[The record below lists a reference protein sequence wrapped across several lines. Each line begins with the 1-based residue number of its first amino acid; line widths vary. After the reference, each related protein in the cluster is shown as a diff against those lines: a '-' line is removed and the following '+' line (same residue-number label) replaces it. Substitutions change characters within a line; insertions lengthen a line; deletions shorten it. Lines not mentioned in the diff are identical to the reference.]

1 MAKKKKKSLWQR
13 AKAWFKETFTPHKE
27 NKKVSNNTSFG
38 RAVNRIQQKAQAGYE
53 RTYGSS
59 GSTTR
64 QAQGQRTSAPSSVSA
79 RKAETKAKSNSWKPE
94 KKISVA
100 EVMKAQIK
108 PTESTFDKATK
119 KAKEK
124 SEKKSDLTAREQA
137 LKKRVQQATHVVGNR
152 VGKDFA
158 KDARSGIYNVKA
170 TKKEK
175 ANVAKSIEKDYNK
188 KSGKQK
194 FVAGLTKSDANVR
207 IATKAITGK
216 NIKTNKV
223 TKSKAYKAGDITQ
236 EMASYAIA
244 PTGAVE
250 KGLGKAAVKAGA
262 KKLLKAEGKK
272 ATKEAVAKVSETVA
286 KDLAKNKVR
295 TFARKRAA
303 DTIANA
309 GFNAKYAASRARDE
323 NGKVDKKE
331 AVKDFAINTGLDIG
345 IGSGLDIAKGIKTAR
360 KAKKT
365 TALVPQNIAKIE
377 KNETKKEGQK
387 LLTSKETKALP
398 KKEKQ
403 KLLASRKLKALPE
416 PKKQGFQGLTAEEE
430 KQVKRSIR
438 ERAAD
443 KRAKRQA
450 QKEYERA
457 DRAYNKERNPLDK
470 FDVEERDTDLS
481 RDDKKRFGKTVKE
494 DYEDR
499 LNLAK
504 SKAKTKTARERA
516 DKAVRK
522 TSRNF
527 GIKNGVTVDQNP
539 ELQKAINAYRRSGD
553 DEALYREVRNQMED
567 AIGGRKKRFIRNYD
581 GRTKAGRKAKAEGKK
596 KFSIDYEER
605 TYRDLGATDKDLDR
619 LSESYV
625 DQVKKDL
632 AKAEPKAGKKIKP
645 KKWRSR
651 LAETDKVYDESSSR
665 QEVAT
670 LFGENQKQ
678 PKGKKVEGKLPERI
692 KNKIDAKAEAKELE
706 ISDDDMYDAIAEW
719 AENDIKAKK
728 TPKAEAKAE
737 PKVEAKAEETPKP
750 KAESPIEPEGTAAQA
765 EAESYGYHAGDLGK
779 AEYARIQSGDRGTG
793 HFGTGTY
800 FVGDQNLLTRKGS
813 GYANRPIHKIN
824 FSKYK
829 LFKPKDNRAGLNVHS
844 SLKELDAYARDMDGL
859 LKEMTLDERKVD
871 DVLYRLYQA
880 EDAGDYGKYKE
891 IADEVL
897 TKSDYEAI
905 DYDAVDRLETWKKYG
920 VEDATKERAWRA
932 EVGDKIEKKLKDLEY
947 GNDYENFIPDLARD
961 LGRSQDEVTKAL
973 ENTRDI
979 LNKYPESAFD
989 LGGKEKYDSAAT
1001 VFMKELGYEGV
1012 DVRGLD
1018 ALDDTRYGSVIYDL
1032 HPEDLPK
1039 VEEAVPE
1046 ALPEALPEK
1055 VKKQIDRKAEQTA
1068 QEPTSTITAEETAK
1082 STNTPTTEESTL
1094 KSSETRFEDIPNF
1107 YEEDARALEEKAS
1120 EAEATLRKNAEAE
1133 DAEKAM
1139 QGAEEYDPIK
1149 DMVDT
1154 MAKREPGIH
1163 LPGSFEEPERAKA
1176 VLDGRRARAEETA
1189 QAEADFV
1196 DAATQQ
1202 YKEGEKE
1209 AARQASKER
1218 TAKMDEHLRGE
1229 KTEATKAEAPETTE
1243 APKEK
1248 SDPIKDKIGRPE
1260 KRSLEAKVN
1269 QFLTDARRKLINS
1282 LGFSE
1287 RYAEKLANEGKMPKE
1302 FADTFRGNANN
1313 LRQATQRAKNSFADM
1328 QQDFNGNEVGES
1340 FMTIARDTASKGKEH
1355 YSNTE
1360 KYCFLL
1366 THADRMDL
1374 AASKELDN
1382 LMGEYRK
1389 IEKAIEGKKIKK
1401 EKGEE
1406 LLEELRQRMDEIEEV
1421 GLEDSRANKRVFDNL
1436 TADEARAEAQ
1446 RILDADP
1453 EVAKDAERIFNYF
1466 RNDLMSQ
1473 VQAGLISEDTF
1484 RFYLDK
1490 MPNYVPA
1497 HRAFERA
1504 GYSIGGD
1511 ATKLRP
1517 DELVAKGSGR
1527 VVLPIED
1534 QALLSAEYTFTRGA
1548 QNEVAKQI
1556 AEMSGYSPRLLDAFD
1571 DTDGVNA
1578 LDLAMFYD
1586 FDRGTL
1592 QFWDKGKMR
1601 SVDVDKNF
1609 LKDLQDMQVTSVQ
1622 AEALNA
1628 TLQALG
1634 KGNRVFKSLITNFN
1648 PAFAVKNGIRDWPE
1662 GAFQSQD
1669 MMKYLKNY
1677 VSGKAAASILTND
1690 EWYRA
1695 FKRMGVQNAQLVNNA
1710 EDIFK
1715 DENWFKK
1722 NTIGRVADMN
1732 EFVETLPRLSEFI
1745 SFLEKRGKTPTTA
1758 TADEMRQAGEAAAD
1772 VTVNFGRSGS
1782 IGRIINSSLIPF
1794 FNPAMQGWSK
1804 IARVMT
1810 KDKSVKGY
1818 LNLIAKAGALGVAPA
1833 ALNEILLADNENYQL
1848 INERDRAVNYYIP
1861 LDADNPLN
1869 KLFGSK
1875 KNGTKDGEV
1884 FLKIPKAR
1892 FLSVMGMGTQKALGT
1907 TDIPWGDIV
1916 SISSDQIGPVGWS
1929 NNIFQQIKNSEI
1941 YNKDGKGKTWYGAD
1955 IETDYD
1961 QQKLPKDRYDANTSS
1976 IAINLGKLTGKS
1988 PKKIDYLIDSYTGV
2002 VGDIAIPRTRKAT
2015 GRSWLA
2021 KNFSTD
2027 TVSQNNL
2034 TTKMYDRINKL
2045 TQQKNSGDT
2054 SGKTEYGLW
2063 YLNKQSKD
2071 ASEIRKQIREIQ
2083 DSDKSKNQKAKEI
2096 RPLQRKLNKVTKTGM
2111 DTEKGFVKEAKK
2123 RIANLKD
2130 TDLSKENQKKYG
2142 LENAMIATAE
2152 KRGEDPWKIVDKA
2165 FSQAKNRRK
2174 MSPYAKKAGMDPVK
2188 FKEFYNIKAYDYDKS
2203 GRASK
2208 AELISYL
2215 NSRDDLTAQ
2224 EKAIL
2229 FAGTNKLFVKWGGN
2243 PFGDVG
2249 GGGNTKTAKAGG
2261 RRRYGRRRYGRRRY
2275 GRRGYSSKKASGGTP
2290 QKAPAK
2296 LKQTQAEKVS
2306 VASVMK
2312 TASAPSGTA
2321 QQKLIRS
2328 TTGNNAYTNAV
2339 KSVKSKKA
2347 RKDIYKIKAS
2357 KA

>member
-1 MAKKKKKSLWQR
+1 MAKKKKKSFWQR
-13 AKAWFKETFTPHKE
+13 AKAWFKETFTPKKTE
-27 NKKVSNNTSFG
+27 NKRVSNNTSLG
-38 RAVNRIQQKAQAGYE
+38 RALNRIQNKAQAGYE
-53 RTYGSS
+53 RKYGSS

-64 QAQGQRTSAPSSVSA
+64 QAQGRRTSAPSSVSA

-175 ANVAKSIEKDYNK
+175 ANVARSIERDYNR

-216 NIKTNKV
+216 KIKTSKV

-250 KGLGKAAVKAGA
+250 KGLGKAAVKAAA
-262 KKLLKAEGKK
+262 KKALKKEGK
-272 ATKEAVAKVSETVA
+272 AVTKEAVAKVSESVA

-309 GFNAKYAASRARDE
+309 GFNAKYAVDRARDE
-323 NGKVDKKE
+323 KTGKVNKKE
-331 AVKDFAINTGLDIG
+331 AVKDFAINTGMDIG
-345 IGSGLDIAKGIKTAR
+345 IGGGIDAVKGVKAAR

-365 TALVPQNIAKIE
+365 TALVPQNNSLAKIE

-416 PKKQGFQGLTAEEE
+416 PKKQGFQGLTTEEV

-443 KRAKRQA
+443 NRAKRQA

-522 TSRNF
+522 TSRQF

-567 AIGGRKKRFIRNYD
+567 AVGARKKRFIQNYD

-596 KFSIDYEER
+596 KWSIYYEER

-651 LAETDKVYDESSSR
+651 LAETDKVYDESPNR
-665 QEVAT
+665 QEVAD

-692 KNKIDAKAEAKELE
+692 KDKIDAKAEATAEQNSSRTLKSRAFKGKTIEDIRVKKAYKQIDELEKELQRLHEEEKIQIKKRGRSTWRNSSARALANKKKEALQKE
-706 ISDDDMYDAIAEW
+706 I
-719 AENDIKAKK
+719 
-728 TPKAEAKAE
+728 
-737 PKVEAKAEETPKP
+737 
-750 KAESPIEPEGTAAQA
+750 
-765 EAESYGYHAGDLGK
+765 
-779 AEYARIQSGDRGTG
+779 
-793 HFGTGTY
+793 
-800 FVGDQNLLTRKGS
+800 
-813 GYANRPIHKIN
+813 
-824 FSKYK
+824 
-829 LFKPKDNRAGLNVHS
+829 
-844 SLKELDAYARDMDGL
+844 
-859 LKEMTLDERKVD
+859 
-871 DVLYRLYQA
+871 
-880 EDAGDYGKYKE
+880 YGKYLVGDNLSSLDPLNNKYDFKNMDYRTAKELFDKATVWETNKGKAPTYAKE
-891 IADEVL
+891 IRTQAKKRIDEL
-897 TKSDYEAI
+897 A
-905 DYDAVDRLETWKKYG
+905 AKK
-920 VEDATKERAWRA
+920 A
-932 EVGDKIEKKLKDLEY
+932 
-947 GNDYENFIPDLARD
+947 
-961 LGRSQDEVTKAL
+961 KA
-973 ENTRDI
+973 
-979 LNKYPESAFD
+979 P
-989 LGGKEKYDSAAT
+989 
-1001 VFMKELGYEGV
+1001 
-1012 DVRGLD
+1012 
-1018 ALDDTRYGSVIYDL
+1018 
-1032 HPEDLPK
+1032 
-1039 VEEAVPE
+1039 
-1046 ALPEALPEK
+1046 
-1055 VKKQIDRKAEQTA
+1055 
-1068 QEPTSTITAEETAK
+1068 QEPTSTITAEKTAEAVNTSTAKETA
-1082 STNTPTTEESTL
+1082 P

-1133 DAEKAM
+1133 DAEKAI

-1176 VLDGRRARAEETA
+1176 VLDGRRARTEETA

-1218 TAKMDEHLRGE
+1218 AAKMDERLRGE
-1229 KTEATKAEAPETTE
+1229 KAEATKAETPETAE
-1243 APKEK
+1243 PPKEK

-1260 KRSLEAKVN
+1260 KKSAQAKVN
-1269 QFLTDARRKLINS
+1269 QILTDARRKFINS

-1287 RYAEKLANEGKMPKE
+1287 RYAEKHMPKE

-1340 FMTIARDTASKGKEH
+1340 FMTIARDIASKGNEH

-1360 KYCFLL
+1360 KYCYLL

-1382 LMGEYRK
+1382 LTGEYQK
-1389 IEKAIEGKKIKK
+1389 IEKAIENKRIEK

-1406 LLEELRQRMDEIEEV
+1406 LLEELSQRMDEIEEV

-1473 VQAGLISEDTF
+1473 TQAGLISEDTF
-1484 RFYLDK
+1484 RFYMDK

-1534 QALLSAEYTFTRGA
+1534 QALMSAEYTFTRGA

-1628 TLQALG
+1628 SLQALG

-1648 PAFAVKNGIRDWPE
+1648 PAFAIKNGIRDWPE

-1745 SFLEKRGKTPTTA
+1745 SFLEKRGKTPATA

-1804 IARVMT
+1804 IARMLT

-1818 LNLIAKAGALGVAPA
+1818 LNLIAKGAMLGVAPA
-1833 ALNEILLADNENYQL
+1833 AVNEWLLSDNKNYQM

-1869 KLFGSK
+1869 KLFGSTK
-1875 KNGTKDGEV
+1875 SGVKDGEV

-1892 FLSVMGMGTQKALGT
+1892 FLSILGMGTQKAMGT
-1907 TDIPWGDIV
+1907 TDIPWADIV
-1916 SISSDQIGPVGWS
+1916 SISKDQIGPVGWE
-1929 NNIFQQIKNSEI
+1929 NNIFKPAMDSAITDEKS
-1941 YNKDGKGKTWYGAD
+1941 KGKTWYGAD

-1961 QQKLPKDRYDANTSS
+1961 QSREAPDRYDVNTSK
-1976 IAINLGKLTGKS
+1976 IGIEIGKKLGVS
-1988 PKKIDYLIDSYTGV
+1988 PKKVDYLIDSYTGV
-2002 VGDIAIPRTRKAT
+2002 LGDIALPASKKAAGRTGGGVGGAVQ
-2015 GRSWLA
+2015 GYLA

-2063 YLNKQSKD
+2063 YLDKHVAKD

-2096 RPLQRKLNKVTKTGM
+2096 RPLQRKLNKITKTGI
-2111 DTEKGFVKEAKK
+2111 DTEKDFVKEAKK

-2130 TDLSKENQKKYG
+2130 TDLDKDDQKKYG
-2142 LENAMIATAE
+2142 LENAMIATAD
-2152 KRGEDPWKIVDKA
+2152 KRGEDPWKIVNKA
-2165 FSQAKNRRK
+2165 FKENENKVNMAK
-2174 MSPYAKKAGMDPVK
+2174 YAKKAGMDPLK
-2188 FKEFYNIKAYDYDKS
+2188 FKEFYNIKAFDYDKS

-2229 FAGTNKLFVKWGGN
+2229 YAGTNKLFVKWGGN

-2249 GGGNTKTAKAGG
+2249 GGNNSKTAKAGG

-2290 QKAPAK
+2290 QQAPAK

-2339 KSVKSKKA
+2339 KSVKSKRAK
-2347 RKDIYKIKAS
+2347 KDIYKIKAT

>member
-1 MAKKKKKSLWQR
+1 MAKKKKKNLWQR

-59 GSTTR
+59 GATTTR

-119 KAKEK
+119 KAKEQ

-194 FVAGLTKSDANVR
+194 FVAGLTKSDTNVR

-250 KGLGKAAVKAGA
+250 KGLGKAAVKVGA

-360 KAKKT
+360 KARKT
-365 TALVPQNIAKIE
+365 TALVPQNNSLAKIE

-443 KRAKRQA
+443 NRAKRQA

-539 ELQKAINAYRRSGD
+539 ELQKAIDAYRRSGD
-553 DEALYREVRNQMED
+553 DEALYREVRNQMEN
-567 AIGGRKKRFIRNYD
+567 AVGGRKKRFIRNYD

-651 LAETDKVYDESSSR
+651 LAETDKVYDESPSR
-665 QEVAT
+665 EEVAT

-678 PKGKKVEGKLPERI
+678 PKGKKVEGKLPER
-692 KNKIDAKAEAKELE
+692 
-706 ISDDDMYDAIAEW
+706 
-719 AENDIKAKK
+719 
-728 TPKAEAKAE
+728 
-737 PKVEAKAEETPKP
+737 V
-750 KAESPIEPEGTAAQA
+750 
-765 EAESYGYHAGDLGK
+765 
-779 AEYARIQSGDRGTG
+779 
-793 HFGTGTY
+793 
-800 FVGDQNLLTRKGS
+800 
-813 GYANRPIHKIN
+813 
-824 FSKYK
+824 
-829 LFKPKDNRAGLNVHS
+829 KD
-844 SLKELDAYARDMDGL
+844 K
-859 LKEMTLDERKVD
+859 
-871 DVLYRLYQA
+871 
-880 EDAGDYGKYKE
+880 
-891 IADEVL
+891 
-897 TKSDYEAI
+897 
-905 DYDAVDRLETWKKYG
+905 
-920 VEDATKERAWRA
+920 
-932 EVGDKIEKKLKDLEY
+932 
-947 GNDYENFIPDLARD
+947 
-961 LGRSQDEVTKAL
+961 
-973 ENTRDI
+973 
-979 LNKYPESAFD
+979 
-989 LGGKEKYDSAAT
+989 
-1001 VFMKELGYEGV
+1001 
-1012 DVRGLD
+1012 
-1018 ALDDTRYGSVIYDL
+1018 
-1032 HPEDLPK
+1032 
-1039 VEEAVPE
+1039 
-1046 ALPEALPEK
+1046 
-1055 VKKQIDRKAEQTA
+1055 IDRKAEQTV
-1068 QEPTSTITAEETAK
+1068 QEPTSTITAKKTAK

-1094 KSSETRFEDIPNF
+1094 KSSETSFEDIPNF
-1107 YEEDARALEEKAS
+1107 YEEDARALEEKGA

-1139 QGAEEYDPIK
+1139 QGAEDYDPIK

-1229 KTEATKAEAPETTE
+1229 KTEATKTETPETAE
-1243 APKEK
+1243 PPKEK

-1260 KRSLEAKVN
+1260 KRSAEAKVN
-1269 QFLTDARRKLINS
+1269 QILTDARRKLINS

-1287 RYAEKLANEGKMPKE
+1287 RYAEKHMPKE

-1389 IEKAIEGKKIKK
+1389 IEKAIEGKKIKE

-1517 DELVAKGSGR
+1517 DELRAKGSGR
-1527 VVLPIED
+1527 VVLPMED
-1534 QALLSAEYTFTRGA
+1534 QALMSAEYTFTRGA

-1571 DTDGVNA
+1571 DADGVNA

-1634 KGNRVFKSLITNFN
+1634 KGSRVFKSLITNFN

-1745 SFLEKRGKTPTTA
+1745 SFLEKRGKTPATA
-1758 TADEMRQAGEAAAD
+1758 TANEMFQAGEAAAD

-1804 IARVMT
+1804 IARVLT

-1818 LNLIAKAGALGVAPA
+1818 LNLIAKGAMLGVAPA
-1833 ALNEILLADNENYQL
+1833 AVNEWLLSDNKNYQM

-1861 LDADNPLN
+1861 LDKDNPLN
-1869 KLFGSK
+1869 RLFGSTK
-1875 KNGTKDGEV
+1875 SGVKDGEV

-1892 FLSVMGMGTQKALGT
+1892 FLSILGMGTQKAMGT
-1907 TDIPWGDIV
+1907 TDIPWADIV
-1916 SISSDQIGPVGWS
+1916 SISKDQIGPVGWE
-1929 NNIFQQIKNSEI
+1929 NNIFKPAMDSAITDEKS
-1941 YNKDGKGKTWYGAD
+1941 KGKTWYGAD

-1961 QQKLPKDRYDANTSS
+1961 QKREAPDRYDVNTSK
-1976 IAINLGKLTGKS
+1976 IGIEIGKKLGVS
-1988 PKKIDYLIDSYTGV
+1988 PKKVDYLIDSYTGV
-2002 VGDIAIPRTRKAT
+2002 LGDIALPASKKAAGRTGGGVGGAVQ
-2015 GRSWLA
+2015 GYLA

-2034 TTKMYDRINKL
+2034 TTKMYDRIDKL
-2045 TQQKNSGDT
+2045 TKKKNSGDT

-2063 YLNKQSKD
+2063 YLDKHVAKD

-2083 DSDKSKNQKAKEI
+2083 DSNKSKNQKAKEI
-2096 RPLQRKLNKVTKTGM
+2096 RPLQRKLNKITKTGM

-2130 TDLSKENQKKYG
+2130 TDLSKDDQKKYG
-2142 LENAMIATAE
+2142 LENAMIATAD
-2152 KRGEDPWKIVDKA
+2152 KRGEDPWKIVNKA
-2165 FSQAKNRRK
+2165 FKENENKVNMAK
-2174 MSPYAKKAGMDPVK
+2174 YAKKAGMDPLK
-2188 FKEFYNIKAYDYDKS
+2188 FKEFYNIKAFDYDKS

-2229 FAGTNKLFVKWGGN
+2229 YAGTNKLFVKWGGN

-2249 GGGNTKTAKAGG
+2249 GGNNTKTAKSGG

>member
-1 MAKKKKKSLWQR
+1 MAKKKKKNLWQR

-27 NKKVSNNTSFG
+27 NKKVSNNTSLG
-38 RAVNRIQQKAQAGYE
+38 RALNRIQNKAQAGYE
-53 RTYGSS
+53 RKYGSS

-108 PTESTFDKATK
+108 PTESTFDKASK

-137 LKKRVQQATHVVGNR
+137 LKRRVQQATHVVGNR

-158 KDARSGIYNVKA
+158 KDARSGIYTTKA

-175 ANVAKSIEKDYNK
+175 ANVARSIERDYNR

-216 NIKTNKV
+216 KIKTSKV

-250 KGLGKAAVKAGA
+250 KGLGKAAVKAAA
-262 KKLLKAEGKK
+262 KKALKKEGK
-272 ATKEAVAKVSETVA
+272 AVTKEAVAKVSESVA

-309 GFNAKYAASRARDE
+309 GFNAKYAVDRAKDDKT
-323 NGKVDKKE
+323 GKVDKKE
-331 AVKDFAINTGLDIG
+331 AVKDFAINTGMDIG
-345 IGSGLDIAKGIKTAR
+345 IGGGIDAVKGVKAAR

-365 TALVPQNIAKIE
+365 TALVPQNNALAKVVKKE
-377 KNETKKEGQK
+377 AKKEGQK
-387 LLTSKETKALP
+387 LLTTKETKALP

-403 KLLASRKLKALPE
+403 KLLANRKLKALPE
-416 PKKQGFQGLTAEEE
+416 PKKQGFTGLTEEDIA
-430 KQVKRSIR
+430 QVKRSIR
-438 ERAAD
+438 ERVAD

-470 FDVEERDTDLS
+470 FDVEERDADLS
-481 RDDKKRFGKTVKE
+481 VDDKKRFGKTVKE

-522 TSRNF
+522 TSRQF

-567 AIGGRKKRFIRNYD
+567 AVGARKKIFIQNYD
-581 GRTKAGRKAKAEGKK
+581 ARTTAGRKAKAEGKK
-596 KFSIDYEER
+596 KWTIDYEER

-651 LAETDKVYDESSSR
+651 LAETDKVYDESPSR
-665 QEVAT
+665 QEVAD

-692 KNKIDAKAEAKELE
+692 K
-706 ISDDDMYDAIAEW
+706 
-719 AENDIKAKK
+719 
-728 TPKAEAKAE
+728 
-737 PKVEAKAEETPKP
+737 
-750 KAESPIEPEGTAAQA
+750 
-765 EAESYGYHAGDLGK
+765 
-779 AEYARIQSGDRGTG
+779 
-793 HFGTGTY
+793 
-800 FVGDQNLLTRKGS
+800 
-813 GYANRPIHKIN
+813 
-824 FSKYK
+824 
-829 LFKPKDNRAGLNVHS
+829 
-844 SLKELDAYARDMDGL
+844 
-859 LKEMTLDERKVD
+859 
-871 DVLYRLYQA
+871 
-880 EDAGDYGKYKE
+880 
-891 IADEVL
+891 
-897 TKSDYEAI
+897 
-905 DYDAVDRLETWKKYG
+905 
-920 VEDATKERAWRA
+920 
-932 EVGDKIEKKLKDLEY
+932 
-947 GNDYENFIPDLARD
+947 
-961 LGRSQDEVTKAL
+961 
-973 ENTRDI
+973 
-979 LNKYPESAFD
+979 
-989 LGGKEKYDSAAT
+989 
-1001 VFMKELGYEGV
+1001 
-1012 DVRGLD
+1012 
-1018 ALDDTRYGSVIYDL
+1018 
-1032 HPEDLPK
+1032 
-1039 VEEAVPE
+1039 
-1046 ALPEALPEK
+1046 
-1055 VKKQIDRKAEQTA
+1055 KQIDRKAETKATA
-1068 QEPTSTITAEETAK
+1068 EPEAPKATADKIQKEKPAPKKNYSPEEQAPIRKHSAKDINRRTALAKQITDLEDDIKKAQAIIDKTPNSYYRARVVKPLQSDIYHWNKKLNKAKKELDVLEGSMFGGDKTSPDRLALMSKAELNKERDELVREMEMARRIAKTPMEKINAVNDINKRMAPYDEELAKIENGIRPKEGKTVQEPTSTITAEKTAK
-1082 STNTPTTEESTL
+1082 STNAPTTEESTL
-1094 KSSETRFEDIPNF
+1094 KSSENRFEDIQNF
-1107 YEEDARALEEKAS
+1107 YEEDARALEEKAF

-1139 QGAEEYDPIK
+1139 QGSSESYNPLQDLADEAN
-1149 DMVDT
+1149 T
-1154 MAKREPGIH
+1154 REPGIH
-1163 LPGSFEEPERAKA
+1163 LPGTFKEPEKAKA
-1176 VLDGRRARAEETA
+1176 ALDAKKARAAETES
-1189 QAEADFV
+1189 AEADLYDVAYQNF
-1196 DAATQQ
+1196 
-1202 YKEGEKE
+1202 KEGEKE
-1209 AARQASKER
+1209 AERQASKER
-1218 TAKMDEHLRGE
+1218 AAKIDERLRGKGE
-1229 KTEATKAEAPETTE
+1229 TKAERAPETTTPLN
-1243 APKEK
+1243 APEEKTPTQMVKEHISRPKPK
-1248 SDPIKDKIGRPE
+1248 SR
-1260 KRSLEAKVN
+1260 EAKTN
-1269 QFLTDARRKLINS
+1269 NILTDIRRKFINS
-1282 LGFSE
+1282 MGFSE
-1287 RYAEKLANEGKMPKE
+1287 RYAERAMPKE
-1302 FADTFRGNANN
+1302 FADSFKGSVNN
-1313 LRQATQRAKNSFADM
+1313 MRQSVQRAMNSFADA
-1328 QQDFNGNEVGES
+1328 QQDFNGNEVGKS
-1340 FMTIARDTASKGKEH
+1340 FKAIAREIKGKGAEH
-1355 YSNTE
+1355 YDNVQS
-1360 KYCFLL
+1360 FLYL
-1366 THADRMDL
+1366 LNHADRMDN
-1374 AASKELDN
+1374 AASKELDK
-1382 LMGEYRK
+1382 LV
-1389 IEKAIEGKKIKK
+1389 GKYQQVERDIAKGKYKK
-1401 EKGEE
+1401 EYGKE
-1406 LLEELRQRMDEIEEV
+1406 LLDSIAQQMDDVEQV
-1421 GLEDSRANKRVFDNL
+1421 GLGDSRANKRLFNNL
-1436 TADEARAEAQ
+1436 TADEARAQAQ
-1446 RILDADP
+1446 QILDLDP
-1453 EVAKDAERIFNYF
+1453 EVAKDADQIVAYF

-1473 VQAGLISEDTF
+1473 VQAGLISEDTM
-1484 RFYLDK
+1484 RHYINVY
-1490 MPNYVPA
+1490 PNYVPA
-1497 HRAFERA
+1497 HRAFEKA

-1517 DELVAKGSGR
+1517 KDLLAKGSGMDL
-1527 VVLPIED
+1527 LPIED
-1534 QALLSAEYTFTRGA
+1534 QAKLSAEYTFTRGA
-1548 QNEVAKQI
+1548 QNDVAKQI
-1556 AEMSGYSPRLLDAFD
+1556 AEMSGYSPRLLDVYD
-1571 DTDGVNA
+1571 STDNVNA
-1578 LDLAMFYD
+1578 IDLALFYD
-1586 FDRGTL
+1586 NEHGKL
-1592 QFWDKGKMR
+1592 QFWDNGQVQ
-1601 SVDVDKNF
+1601 SVEVPENF
-1609 LKDLQDMQVTSVQ
+1609 LKDLRDMQVNHVQ
-1622 AEALNA
+1622 AEGLNGI
-1628 TLQALG
+1628 LKG
-1634 KGNRVFKSLITNFN
+1634 MGVGNRVFKELITSYN
-1648 PAFAVKNGIRDWPE
+1648 PAFLIKNGFRDIPE
-1662 GAFQSQD
+1662 GAFQSANT
-1669 MMKYLKNY
+1669 KEYLGNLVKCK
-1677 VSGKAAASILTND
+1677 GAMSILSND
-1690 EWYRA
+1690 EWYKA
-1695 FKRMGVQNAQLVNNA
+1695 YKRMGGQHSQFISSA

-1715 DENWFKK
+1715 DTNWFKK
-1722 NTIGRVADMN
+1722 NTLDRIEAAN
-1732 EFVETLPRLSEFI
+1732 EFMEQIPRMSEFI
-1745 SFLEKRGKTPTTA
+1745 GYLEKRGKTPATA
-1758 TADEMRQAGEAAAD
+1758 TADELRRASEAAAD

-1782 IGRIINSSLIPF
+1782 IGRIINSSLVPF

-1884 FLKIPKAR
+1884 FFKIPKAR

-1961 QQKLPKDRYDANTSS
+1961 QEKLPKDRYDANTSS
-1976 IAINLGKLTGKS
+1976 IAINLGKLTGQS

-2002 VGDIAIPRTRKAT
+2002 VGDIAIPITRKAT

-2045 TQQKNSGDT
+2045 TQEKNSGDT

-2063 YLNKQSKD
+2063 YLDKHVAKD

-2096 RPLQRKLNKVTKTGM
+2096 RPLQRKLNKITKTGI
-2111 DTEKGFVKEAKK
+2111 DTEKDFVKEAKK

-2130 TDLSKENQKKYG
+2130 TDLEKDDQKKYG
-2142 LENAMIATAE
+2142 LENAMIATAD
-2152 KRGEDPWKIVDKA
+2152 KRGEDPWKIVNKA
-2165 FSQAKNRRK
+2165 FKENENKVNMAK
-2174 MSPYAKKAGMDPVK
+2174 YAKKAGMDPLK

-2249 GGGNTKTAKAGG
+2249 GGNNSKTAKAGG

-2275 GRRGYSSKKASGGTP
+2275 VRRGYSSKKASGGTP

-2339 KSVKSKKA
+2339 KSVKSKRAK
-2347 RKDIYKIKAS
+2347 KDIYKIKATKS
-2357 KA
+2357 

>member
-119 KAKEK
+119 KAKEQ

-365 TALVPQNIAKIE
+365 TALVPQNNSLAKVE

-443 KRAKRQA
+443 KRSKRQA

-539 ELQKAINAYRRSGD
+539 ELQKAIDAYRRSGD
-553 DEALYREVRNQMED
+553 EEALYREVRNQMEN
-567 AIGGRKKRFIRNYD
+567 AVGGRKKRFIRNYD
-581 GRTKAGRKAKAEGKK
+581 GRTTAGRKAKAEGKK

-651 LAETDKVYDESSSR
+651 LAETDKVYDESPSR
-665 QEVAT
+665 EEVAT

-678 PKGKKVEGKLPERI
+678 PKGKKVEGKLPERV
-692 KNKIDAKAEAKELE
+692 KDKIDA
-706 ISDDDMYDAIAEW
+706 
-719 AENDIKAKK
+719 
-728 TPKAEAKAE
+728 TAEAKAE
-737 PKVEAKAEETPKP
+737 VKATAEKIQKEKPAPKGNKTLEEQAPTRKHSAKDINRRSALTKQIAELEDDIK
-750 KAESPIEPEGTAAQA
+750 KAQA
-765 EAESYGYHAGDLGK
+765 KIDKTPDSYYAGRVIGPLRSDIYRWNKELK
-779 AEYARIQSGDRGTG
+779 TA
-793 HFGTGTY
+793 
-800 FVGDQNLLTRKGS
+800 K
-813 GYANRPIHKIN
+813 
-824 FSKYK
+824 
-829 LFKPKDNRAGLNVHS
+829 
-844 SLKELDAYARDMDGL
+844 KELDVLEGSMFGGDKTSPDRLALMSEAELNKERDELVREMKRARKAAKTPMEEINAVNDINKRMAPY
-859 LKEMTLDERKVD
+859 DEE
-871 DVLYRLYQA
+871 LYRI
-880 EDAGDYGKYKE
+880 ETGDRPKEGK
-891 IADEVL
+891 V
-897 TKSDYEAI
+897 
-905 DYDAVDRLETWKKYG
+905 V
-920 VEDATKERAWRA
+920 
-932 EVGDKIEKKLKDLEY
+932 
-947 GNDYENFIPDLARD
+947 
-961 LGRSQDEVTKAL
+961 
-973 ENTRDI
+973 
-979 LNKYPESAFD
+979 
-989 LGGKEKYDSAAT
+989 
-1001 VFMKELGYEGV
+1001 
-1012 DVRGLD
+1012 
-1018 ALDDTRYGSVIYDL
+1018 
-1032 HPEDLPK
+1032 
-1039 VEEAVPE
+1039 
-1046 ALPEALPEK
+1046 
-1055 VKKQIDRKAEQTA
+1055 
-1068 QEPTSTITAEETAK
+1068 QEPTSTITAEKTAK
-1082 STNTPTTEESTL
+1082 STNTPTTKESTL
-1094 KSSETRFEDIPNF
+1094 KSSETSFEDIPNF

-1139 QGAEEYDPIK
+1139 QGSSESYNPLQDLADEAN
-1149 DMVDT
+1149 T
-1154 MAKREPGIH
+1154 REPGIH
-1163 LPGSFEEPERAKA
+1163 LPGTFKEPEKAKA
-1176 VLDGRRARAEETA
+1176 ALDAKKARAAETES
-1189 QAEADFV
+1189 AEADLYDVAYQNF
-1196 DAATQQ
+1196 
-1202 YKEGEKE
+1202 KEGEKE
-1209 AARQASKER
+1209 AERQASKER
-1218 TAKMDEHLRGE
+1218 PAKIDEHLRG
-1229 KTEATKAEAPETTE
+1229 KGEATKAETAPETATPSK
-1243 APKEK
+1243 APEEKTPTQMVKEH
-1248 SDPIKDKIGRPE
+1248 IGRPE
-1260 KRSLEAKVN
+1260 PKSREAKIN
-1269 QFLTDARRKLINS
+1269 NILTDIRRKFINS
-1282 LGFSE
+1282 MGFSE
-1287 RYAEKLANEGKMPKE
+1287 RYAERAMPKE
-1302 FADTFRGNANN
+1302 FADSFKGSVNN
-1313 LRQATQRAKNSFADM
+1313 MRQSVQRAMNSFADA
-1328 QQDFNGNEVGES
+1328 QQDFNGNEVGKS
-1340 FMTIARDTASKGKEH
+1340 FKAIAREIKGKGAEH
-1355 YSNTE
+1355 YDNVQS
-1360 KYCFLL
+1360 FLYL
-1366 THADRMDL
+1366 LNHADRMDN
-1374 AASKELDN
+1374 AASKELDK
-1382 LMGEYRK
+1382 LV
-1389 IEKAIEGKKIKK
+1389 GKYQQVERDIAKGKYKK
-1401 EKGEE
+1401 EYGQE
-1406 LLEELRQRMDEIEEV
+1406 LLDSISKQMDDVEQV
-1421 GLEDSRANKRVFDNL
+1421 GLGDSRANKRLFNNL
-1436 TADEARAEAQ
+1436 TADEARAQAQ
-1446 RILDADP
+1446 QILDLDP
-1453 EVAKDAERIFNYF
+1453 EVAKDADQIVRYF

-1473 VQAGLISEDTF
+1473 VQAGLISEDTM
-1484 RFYLDK
+1484 RHYINVY
-1490 MPNYVPA
+1490 PNYVPA
-1497 HRAFERA
+1497 HRAFEKA

-1517 DELVAKGSGR
+1517 KDLLAKGSGMDL
-1527 VVLPIED
+1527 LPIED
-1534 QALLSAEYTFTRGA
+1534 QAKLSAEYTFTRGA
-1548 QNEVAKQI
+1548 QNDVAKQI
-1556 AEMSGYSPRLLDAFD
+1556 AEMSGYSPRLLDVYD
-1571 DTDGVNA
+1571 STDNVNA
-1578 LDLAMFYD
+1578 IDLALFYD
-1586 FDRGTL
+1586 NEHGKL
-1592 QFWDKGKMR
+1592 QFWDNGQVQ
-1601 SVDVDKNF
+1601 SVEVPENF
-1609 LKDLQDMQVTSVQ
+1609 LKDLRDMQVNHVQ
-1622 AEALNA
+1622 AEGLNGI
-1628 TLQALG
+1628 LKG
-1634 KGNRVFKSLITNFN
+1634 MGVGNRVFKELITSYN
-1648 PAFAVKNGIRDWPE
+1648 PAFLIKNGFRDIPE
-1662 GAFQSQD
+1662 GAFQSQNT
-1669 MMKYLKNY
+1669 KEYLTNLVKCK
-1677 VSGKAAASILTND
+1677 GAMSILSND
-1690 EWYRA
+1690 EWYKA
-1695 FKRMGVQNAQLVNNA
+1695 YKRMGGQHSQFISSA

-1715 DENWFKK
+1715 DTNWFKK
-1722 NTIGRVADMN
+1722 NTLDRIEAAN
-1732 EFVETLPRLSEFI
+1732 EFMEQIPRVSEFI
-1745 SFLEKRGKTPTTA
+1745 GYLEKRGKTPATA
-1758 TADEMRQAGEAAAD
+1758 TADELRRASEAAAD

-1782 IGRIINSSLIPF
+1782 IGRIINSSLVPF

-1892 FLSVMGMGTQKALGT
+1892 L
-1907 TDIPWGDIV
+1907 
-1916 SISSDQIGPVGWS
+1916 VGWS

-1961 QQKLPKDRYDANTSS
+1961 QEKLPKDRYDANTSS
-1976 IAINLGKLTGKS
+1976 IAINLGKLTGQS

-2063 YLNKQSKD
+2063 YLDKHVAKD

-2096 RPLQRKLNKVTKTGM
+2096 RPLQRKLNKITKTGI
-2111 DTEKGFVKEAKK
+2111 DTEKDFVKEAKK

-2130 TDLSKENQKKYG
+2130 TDLDKDDQKKYG
-2142 LENAMIATAE
+2142 LENAMIATAD
-2152 KRGEDPWKIVDKA
+2152 KRGEDPWKIVNKA
-2165 FSQAKNRRK
+2165 FKENENKVNMAK
-2174 MSPYAKKAGMDPVK
+2174 YAKKAGMAPLK
-2188 FKEFYNIKAYDYDKS
+2188 FKEFYNIKAYDYDKN
-2203 GRASK
+2203 GYPSK

-2229 FAGTNKLFVKWGGN
+2229 YAGTNKLFVKWGGN

-2249 GGGNTKTAKAGG
+2249 GGNNTKTAKSGGG

-2275 GRRGYSSKKASGGTP
+2275 GGRGYSSKKASGGTP

>member
-1 MAKKKKKSLWQR
+1 MAKKKKKNLWQR

-27 NKKVSNNTSFG
+27 NKKVSNKTSFG
-38 RAVNRIQQKAQAGYE
+38 KAVNRIQQKAQAGYE

-119 KAKEK
+119 KAKEQ

-365 TALVPQNIAKIE
+365 TALVPQNNSLAKIE

-403 KLLASRKLKALPE
+403 KLLANRKLKALPE

-438 ERAAD
+438 ARAAD

-539 ELQKAINAYRRSGD
+539 ELQKAIDAYRRSGD
-553 DEALYREVRNQMED
+553 EEALYREVRNQMEN
-567 AIGGRKKRFIRNYD
+567 AVGGRKKRFIQNYD
-581 GRTKAGRKAKAEGKK
+581 ARTKAGRKAKAEGKK
-596 KFSIDYEER
+596 KWAIDYEER

-651 LAETDKVYDESSSR
+651 LAETDKVYDESPSR
-665 QEVAT
+665 EEVAT

-692 KNKIDAKAEAKELE
+692 KDKIDATAEA
-706 ISDDDMYDAIAEW
+706 
-719 AENDIKAKK
+719 
-728 TPKAEAKAE
+728 
-737 PKVEAKAEETPKP
+737 
-750 KAESPIEPEGTAAQA
+750 
-765 EAESYGYHAGDLGK
+765 
-779 AEYARIQSGDRGTG
+779 
-793 HFGTGTY
+793 
-800 FVGDQNLLTRKGS
+800 
-813 GYANRPIHKIN
+813 
-824 FSKYK
+824 
-829 LFKPKDNRAGLNVHS
+829 
-844 SLKELDAYARDMDGL
+844 
-859 LKEMTLDERKVD
+859 
-871 DVLYRLYQA
+871 
-880 EDAGDYGKYKE
+880 
-891 IADEVL
+891 
-897 TKSDYEAI
+897 
-905 DYDAVDRLETWKKYG
+905 
-920 VEDATKERAWRA
+920 
-932 EVGDKIEKKLKDLEY
+932 
-947 GNDYENFIPDLARD
+947 
-961 LGRSQDEVTKAL
+961 
-973 ENTRDI
+973 
-979 LNKYPESAFD
+979 
-989 LGGKEKYDSAAT
+989 
-1001 VFMKELGYEGV
+1001 
-1012 DVRGLD
+1012 
-1018 ALDDTRYGSVIYDL
+1018 
-1032 HPEDLPK
+1032 
-1039 VEEAVPE
+1039 
-1046 ALPEALPEK
+1046 
-1055 VKKQIDRKAEQTA
+1055 KAEQTA
-1068 QEPTSTITAEETAK
+1068 QEPTSTITAEKTAK
-1082 STNTPTTEESTL
+1082 PTNTPTAEESTL
-1094 KSSETRFEDIPNF
+1094 KSSETSFEDIPNF

-1133 DAEKAM
+1133 DAEKAI
-1139 QGAEEYDPIK
+1139 QGSSESYNPLQDL
-1149 DMVDT
+1149 VDEANT
-1154 MAKREPGIH
+1154 REPGIH
-1163 LPGSFEEPERAKA
+1163 LPGTFKEPEKAKA
-1176 VLDGRRARAEETA
+1176 ALDAKKARAAETES
-1189 QAEADFV
+1189 AEADLYDVAYQNF
-1196 DAATQQ
+1196 
-1202 YKEGEKE
+1202 KESEKE
-1209 AARQASKER
+1209 AERQASKER
-1218 TAKMDEHLRGE
+1218 SAKIDEHLRG
-1229 KTEATKAEAPETTE
+1229 KGEAKAEAPKAESAEATTSSK
-1243 APKEK
+1243 APEEKTPTQMVKEHI
-1248 SDPIKDKIGRPE
+1248 SRPE
-1260 KRSLEAKVN
+1260 PKSREAKTN
-1269 QFLTDARRKLINS
+1269 NILTDIRRKFINS
-1282 LGFSE
+1282 MGFSE
-1287 RYAEKLANEGKMPKE
+1287 RYAERAMPKE
-1302 FADTFRGNANN
+1302 FADSFKGSVNN
-1313 LRQATQRAKNSFADM
+1313 MRQSVQRAMNSFADA
-1328 QQDFNGNEVGES
+1328 QQDFNGNEVGKS
-1340 FMTIARDTASKGKEH
+1340 FKAIAREIKGKGAEH
-1355 YSNTE
+1355 YDNVQS
-1360 KYCFLL
+1360 FLYL
-1366 THADRMDL
+1366 LNHADRMDN
-1374 AASKELDN
+1374 AASKELDK
-1382 LMGEYRK
+1382 LV
-1389 IEKAIEGKKIKK
+1389 GKYQQVERDIAKGKYKK
-1401 EKGEE
+1401 EYGQE
-1406 LLEELRQRMDEIEEV
+1406 LLDSISKQMDDVEQV
-1421 GLEDSRANKRVFDNL
+1421 GLGDSRANKRLFNNL

-1453 EVAKDAERIFNYF
+1453 EVAKDADQIVRYF

-1473 VQAGLISEDTF
+1473 VQAGLISEDTM
-1484 RFYLDK
+1484 RHYINVY
-1490 MPNYVPA
+1490 PNYVPA
-1497 HRAFERA
+1497 HRAFEKA

-1517 DELVAKGSGR
+1517 KDLLAKGSGMDL
-1527 VVLPIED
+1527 LPIED
-1534 QALLSAEYTFTRGA
+1534 QAKLSAEYTFTRGA
-1548 QNEVAKQI
+1548 QNDVAKQI
-1556 AEMSGYSPRLLDAFD
+1556 AEMSGYSPRLLDVYD
-1571 DTDGVNA
+1571 STDNVNA
-1578 LDLAMFYD
+1578 IDLALFYD
-1586 FDRGTL
+1586 NEHGKL
-1592 QFWDKGKMR
+1592 QFWDNGQVQ
-1601 SVDVDKNF
+1601 SVEVPENF
-1609 LKDLQDMQVTSVQ
+1609 LKDLRDMQVNHVQ
-1622 AEALNA
+1622 AEGLNGI
-1628 TLQALG
+1628 LKG
-1634 KGNRVFKSLITNFN
+1634 MGVGNRVFKELITSYN
-1648 PAFAVKNGIRDWPE
+1648 PAFLIKNGFRDIPE
-1662 GAFQSQD
+1662 GAFQSQNT
-1669 MMKYLKNY
+1669 KEYLTNLVKCK
-1677 VSGKAAASILTND
+1677 GAMSILSND
-1690 EWYRA
+1690 EWYKA
-1695 FKRMGVQNAQLVNNA
+1695 YKRMGGQHSQFISSA

-1715 DENWFKK
+1715 DTNWFKK
-1722 NTIGRVADMN
+1722 NTLDRIEAAN
-1732 EFVETLPRLSEFI
+1732 EFMEQIPRMSEFI
-1745 SFLEKRGKTPTTA
+1745 GYLEKRGKTPATA
-1758 TADEMRQAGEAAAD
+1758 TADELRRASEAAAD

-1782 IGRIINSSLIPF
+1782 IGRIINSSLVPF

-1955 IETDYD
+1955 IETDFD
-1961 QQKLPKDRYDANTSS
+1961 QKRLPKDRYDANTSS

-2071 ASEIRKQIREIQ
+2071 ASEIRDKIRKIQ
-2083 DSDKSKNQKAKEI
+2083 NSDKSKNQKAKEI

-2111 DTEKGFVKEAKK
+2111 DTEKDFVKEAKK

-2188 FKEFYNIKAYDYDKS
+2188 FKEFYNIKAYDLDKS
-2203 GRASK
+2203 GFANKSE
-2208 AELISYL
+2208 AIAYL
-2215 NSRDDLTAQ
+2215 NSRDDLTGQ

-2229 FAGTNKLFVKWGGN
+2229 FAGINKLFVKSGN

-2249 GGGNTKTAKAGG
+2249 GGNNTKTAKSGGG

-2296 LKQTQAEKVS
+2296 IKLTQADNIS
-2306 VASVMK
+2306 VASVMG
-2312 TASAPSGTA
+2312 TTNTSNSA
-2321 QQKLIRS
+2321 KENLLKK
-2328 TTGNNAYTNAV
+2328 TTGNAYTNAV

>member
-1 MAKKKKKSLWQR
+1 MAKKKKKNLWQR

-59 GSTTR
+59 GSTAR

-119 KAKEK
+119 KAKEQ
-124 SEKKSDLTAREQA
+124 SAKKSDLTAREQA

-309 GFNAKYAASRARDE
+309 GFNAKYAVDRARDE
-323 NGKVDKKE
+323 KTGKVDKKE
-331 AVKDFAINTGLDIG
+331 AVKDFAINTGMDIG
-345 IGSGLDIAKGIKTAR
+345 IGGGIDAVKGVKATR

-365 TALVPQNIAKIE
+365 TALVPQNNSLAKIE

-416 PKKQGFQGLTAEEE
+416 PKKQGFRGLTAEEE

-438 ERAAD
+438 ARAAD

-539 ELQKAINAYRRSGD
+539 ELQKAINAYRRNGD
-553 DEALYREVRNQMED
+553 DEALYREVRNQMEN
-567 AIGGRKKRFIRNYD
+567 AVGGRKKRFIQNYD
-581 GRTKAGRKAKAEGKK
+581 ARTKAGRKAKAEGKK

-651 LAETDKVYDESSSR
+651 LAETDKVYDESPSR
-665 QEVAT
+665 EEVAT

-692 KNKIDAKAEAKELE
+692 KKQIDA
-706 ISDDDMYDAIAEW
+706 
-719 AENDIKAKK
+719 
-728 TPKAEAKAE
+728 TAEAKAE
-737 PKVEAKAEETPKP
+737 
-750 KAESPIEPEGTAAQA
+750 Q
-765 EAESYGYHAGDLGK
+765 
-779 AEYARIQSGDRGTG
+779 
-793 HFGTGTY
+793 
-800 FVGDQNLLTRKGS
+800 
-813 GYANRPIHKIN
+813 
-824 FSKYK
+824 
-829 LFKPKDNRAGLNVHS
+829 
-844 SLKELDAYARDMDGL
+844 
-859 LKEMTLDERKVD
+859 
-871 DVLYRLYQA
+871 
-880 EDAGDYGKYKE
+880 
-891 IADEVL
+891 
-897 TKSDYEAI
+897 
-905 DYDAVDRLETWKKYG
+905 
-920 VEDATKERAWRA
+920 
-932 EVGDKIEKKLKDLEY
+932 
-947 GNDYENFIPDLARD
+947 
-961 LGRSQDEVTKAL
+961 
-973 ENTRDI
+973 
-979 LNKYPESAFD
+979 
-989 LGGKEKYDSAAT
+989 T
-1001 VFMKELGYEGV
+1001 V
-1012 DVRGLD
+1012 
-1018 ALDDTRYGSVIYDL
+1018 
-1032 HPEDLPK
+1032 
-1039 VEEAVPE
+1039 
-1046 ALPEALPEK
+1046 
-1055 VKKQIDRKAEQTA
+1055 
-1068 QEPTSTITAEETAK
+1068 QEPTSTITAEKTAK

-1094 KSSETRFEDIPNF
+1094 KSSENSFEDIPNF

-1120 EAEATLRKNAEAE
+1120 EAEATLRKNADAE

-1139 QGAEEYDPIK
+1139 QGSSESYNPLQDLADEAN
-1149 DMVDT
+1149 T
-1154 MAKREPGIH
+1154 REPGIH
-1163 LPGSFEEPERAKA
+1163 LPGTFKEPEKAKA
-1176 VLDGRRARAEETA
+1176 ALDAKKARAAETES
-1189 QAEADFV
+1189 AEADLYDVAYQNF
-1196 DAATQQ
+1196 
-1202 YKEGEKE
+1202 KEGEKE
-1209 AARQASKER
+1209 AERQASKER
-1218 TAKMDEHLRGE
+1218 TAKIDEHLRG
-1229 KTEATKAEAPETTE
+1229 KDEATKAETAPETTTPSK
-1243 APKEK
+1243 APEEKTPTQMVKEHI
-1248 SDPIKDKIGRPE
+1248 SRPE
-1260 KRSLEAKVN
+1260 PKSREAKTN
-1269 QFLTDARRKLINS
+1269 NILTDIRRKFINS
-1282 LGFSE
+1282 MGFSE
-1287 RYAEKLANEGKMPKE
+1287 RYAERAMPKE
-1302 FADTFRGNANN
+1302 FADSFKGSVNN
-1313 LRQATQRAKNSFADM
+1313 MRQSVQRAMNSFADA
-1328 QQDFNGNEVGES
+1328 QQDFNGNEVGKS
-1340 FMTIARDTASKGKEH
+1340 FKAIAREIKGKGAEH
-1355 YSNTE
+1355 YDNVQS
-1360 KYCFLL
+1360 FLYL
-1366 THADRMDL
+1366 LNHADRMDN
-1374 AASKELDN
+1374 AASKELDR
-1382 LMGEYRK
+1382 LVGKYQQAERDIAKGKYEKEYGQK
-1389 IEKAIEGKKIKK
+1389 
-1401 EKGEE
+1401 
-1406 LLEELRQRMDEIEEV
+1406 LLDSISKQMDDVEQV
-1421 GLEDSRANKRVFDNL
+1421 GLGDSRANKRLFNNL
-1436 TADEARAEAQ
+1436 TADEARAQAQ
-1446 RILDADP
+1446 QILDLDP
-1453 EVAKDAERIFNYF
+1453 EVAKDADQIVAYF

-1473 VQAGLISEDTF
+1473 VQAGLISEDTM
-1484 RFYLDK
+1484 RHY
-1490 MPNYVPA
+1490 MNVYPNYVPA
-1497 HRAFERA
+1497 HRAFEKA

-1517 DELVAKGSGR
+1517 KDLLAKGSGMDL
-1527 VVLPIED
+1527 LPIED
-1534 QALLSAEYTFTRGA
+1534 QAKLSAEYTFTRGA
-1548 QNEVAKQI
+1548 QNDVAKQI
-1556 AEMSGYSPRLLDAFD
+1556 AEMSGYSPRLLDVYD
-1571 DTDGVNA
+1571 STDNVNA
-1578 LDLAMFYD
+1578 IDLALFYD
-1586 FDRGTL
+1586 NEHGKL
-1592 QFWDKGKMR
+1592 QFWDNGQVQ
-1601 SVDVDKNF
+1601 SVEVPENF
-1609 LKDLQDMQVTSVQ
+1609 LKDLRDMQVNHVQ
-1622 AEALNA
+1622 AEGLNGI
-1628 TLQALG
+1628 LKGLG
-1634 KGNRVFKSLITNFN
+1634 VGNRVFKELITSYN
-1648 PAFAVKNGIRDWPE
+1648 PAFLIKNGFRDIPE
-1662 GAFQSQD
+1662 GAFQSANT
-1669 MMKYLKNY
+1669 KEYLENLVKCK
-1677 VSGKAAASILTND
+1677 GAMSILSND
-1690 EWYRA
+1690 EWYKA
-1695 FKRMGVQNAQLVNNA
+1695 YKRMGGQHSQFISSA

-1715 DENWFKK
+1715 DTNWFKK
-1722 NTIGRVADMN
+1722 NTLDRIEAAN
-1732 EFVETLPRLSEFI
+1732 EFMEQIPRMSEFI
-1745 SFLEKRGKTPTTA
+1745 GYLEKRGKTPATA
-1758 TADEMRQAGEAAAD
+1758 TADELRRASEAAAD

-1782 IGRIINSSLIPF
+1782 IGRIINSSLVPF

-1892 FLSVMGMGTQKALGT
+1892 FLSVMGMGAQKALGT

-1976 IAINLGKLTGKS
+1976 IAINLGKLTGQS

-2045 TQQKNSGDT
+2045 TQEKNSGDT

-2063 YLNKQSKD
+2063 YLDKHVAKD

-2096 RPLQRKLNKVTKTGM
+2096 RPLQRKLNKITKTGI
-2111 DTEKGFVKEAKK
+2111 DTEKDFVKEAKK

-2130 TDLSKENQKKYG
+2130 TDLDKDDQKKYG
-2142 LENAMIATAE
+2142 LENAMIATAD
-2152 KRGEDPWKIVDKA
+2152 KRGEDPWKIVNKA
-2165 FSQAKNRRK
+2165 FKENENKVNMAK
-2174 MSPYAKKAGMDPVK
+2174 YAKKAGMDPLK
-2188 FKEFYNIKAYDYDKS
+2188 FKEFYNIKAYDYDKN
-2203 GRASK
+2203 GYPSK

-2229 FAGTNKLFVKWGGN
+2229 YAGTNKLFVKWGGN

-2249 GGGNTKTAKAGG
+2249 GGNNTKTAKSGGG

>member
-1 MAKKKKKSLWQR
+1 MAKKKKKNLWQR

-59 GSTTR
+59 GSTTAR

-119 KAKEK
+119 KAKEQ

-365 TALVPQNIAKIE
+365 TALVPQNNSLAKIE

-567 AIGGRKKRFIRNYD
+567 AVGARKKRFIRNYD
-581 GRTKAGRKAKAEGKK
+581 GRTTAGRKAKAEGKK

-651 LAETDKVYDESSSR
+651 LAETDKVYDESPSR
-665 QEVAT
+665 EEVAD

-692 KNKIDAKAEAKELE
+692 KNKID
-706 ISDDDMYDAIAEW
+706 
-719 AENDIKAKK
+719 
-728 TPKAEAKAE
+728 
-737 PKVEAKAEETPKP
+737 
-750 KAESPIEPEGTAAQA
+750 
-765 EAESYGYHAGDLGK
+765 
-779 AEYARIQSGDRGTG
+779 
-793 HFGTGTY
+793 
-800 FVGDQNLLTRKGS
+800 
-813 GYANRPIHKIN
+813 
-824 FSKYK
+824 
-829 LFKPKDNRAGLNVHS
+829 
-844 SLKELDAYARDMDGL
+844 
-859 LKEMTLDERKVD
+859 
-871 DVLYRLYQA
+871 
-880 EDAGDYGKYKE
+880 
-891 IADEVL
+891 
-897 TKSDYEAI
+897 
-905 DYDAVDRLETWKKYG
+905 
-920 VEDATKERAWRA
+920 
-932 EVGDKIEKKLKDLEY
+932 
-947 GNDYENFIPDLARD
+947 
-961 LGRSQDEVTKAL
+961 
-973 ENTRDI
+973 
-979 LNKYPESAFD
+979 
-989 LGGKEKYDSAAT
+989 
-1001 VFMKELGYEGV
+1001 
-1012 DVRGLD
+1012 
-1018 ALDDTRYGSVIYDL
+1018 
-1032 HPEDLPK
+1032 
-1039 VEEAVPE
+1039 
-1046 ALPEALPEK
+1046 
-1055 VKKQIDRKAEQTA
+1055 RKAEQTS
-1068 QEPTSTITAEETAK
+1068 QEPTSTITAEKTAK
-1082 STNTPTTEESTL
+1082 STNTPTTEESTP
-1094 KSSETRFEDIPNF
+1094 KTSENSFEDIPNF

-1133 DAEKAM
+1133 DAEKAI

-1389 IEKAIEGKKIKK
+1389 IEKAIEGKKIK
-1401 EKGEE
+1401 EDKGEE

-1484 RFYLDK
+1484 RFYMNK

-1517 DELVAKGSGR
+1517 DELMAKGSGR

-1534 QALLSAEYTFTRGA
+1534 QALMSAEYTFTRGA

-1804 IARVMT
+1804 IARVLT

-1818 LNLIAKAGALGVAPA
+1818 LNLIAKGAMLGVAPA
-1833 ALNEILLADNENYQL
+1833 AVNEWLLSDNKNYQM

-1861 LDADNPLN
+1861 LDKDNPLN
-1869 KLFGSK
+1869 KLFGSTK
-1875 KNGTKDGEV
+1875 SGVKDGEV

-1892 FLSVMGMGTQKALGT
+1892 FLSILGMGTQKAMGT
-1907 TDIPWGDIV
+1907 TDIPWADIV
-1916 SISSDQIGPVGWS
+1916 SISKDQIGPVGWE
-1929 NNIFQQIKNSEI
+1929 NNIFKPAMDSAITDEKS
-1941 YNKDGKGKTWYGAD
+1941 KGKTWYGAD

-1961 QQKLPKDRYDANTSS
+1961 QKREAPDRYDVNTSK
-1976 IAINLGKLTGKS
+1976 IGIEIGKKLGVS
-1988 PKKIDYLIDSYTGV
+1988 PKKVDYLIDSYTGV
-2002 VGDIAIPRTRKAT
+2002 LGDIALPASKKAAGRTGGGVGGAVQ
-2015 GRSWLA
+2015 GYLA

-2027 TVSQNNL
+2027 TVTQNNL
-2034 TTKMYDRINKL
+2034 TTKMYDRIDKL
-2045 TQQKNSGDT
+2045 TKKKNSGDT

-2063 YLNKQSKD
+2063 YLDKHVAKD

-2096 RPLQRKLNKVTKTGM
+2096 RPLQRKLNKITKTGI
-2111 DTEKGFVKEAKK
+2111 DTEKDFVKEAKK

-2130 TDLSKENQKKYG
+2130 TDLDKDDQKKYG
-2142 LENAMIATAE
+2142 LENAMIATAD
-2152 KRGEDPWKIVDKA
+2152 KRGEDPWKIVNKA
-2165 FSQAKNRRK
+2165 FKENENKVNMAK
-2174 MSPYAKKAGMDPVK
+2174 YAKKAGMDPLK

-2229 FAGTNKLFVKWGGN
+2229 YAGTNKLFVKWGGN

-2249 GGGNTKTAKAGG
+2249 GGGNTKTAKSGG

-2339 KSVKSKKA
+2339 KSVKSKRAK
-2347 RKDIYKIKAS
+2347 KDIYKIKAS

>member
-1 MAKKKKKSLWQR
+1 MAKKKKKNLWQR

-119 KAKEK
+119 KAKEQ

-345 IGSGLDIAKGIKTAR
+345 IGSGLDIAKGIKSAR

-387 LLTSKETKALP
+387 LL
-398 KKEKQ
+398 
-403 KLLASRKLKALPE
+403 ASRKLKALPE

-430 KQVKRSIR
+430 AQVKKEIKRRSELQKAKAERPLSAKEREKAAKAYREERPAMTEDDLEMR
-438 ERAAD
+438 ERAESERFLAQYGTT
-443 KRAKRQA
+443 KGERYRTNVAKA
-450 QKEYERA
+450 K
-457 DRAYNKERNPLDK
+457 
-470 FDVEERDTDLS
+470 S
-481 RDDKKRFGKTVKE
+481 R
-494 DYEDR
+494 
-499 LNLAK
+499 AK
-504 SKAKTKTARERA
+504 SKAAKKRQE
-516 DKAVRK
+516 KAVKELHAQNGFSEEASANIDKGIEAYKKSGNKDDIRK
-522 TSRNF
+522 AVKQHVTEQVTEKTPVEAETKGAVAEVRKRF
-527 GIKNGVTVDQNP
+527 KKGFYKTEGIGDKNLTAKESFRQYGTKLYGKGGKVKRQYVDRVYSELNEMYGEGLFPTTKNGSAISEGDMLEQMRKVASMNTDDTVRRVGDYP
-539 ELQKAINAYRRSGD
+539 TSKADLERITDSITD
-553 DEALYREVRNQMED
+553 DY
-567 AIGGRKKRFIRNYD
+567 
-581 GRTKAGRKAKAEGKK
+581 AKAAE
-596 KFSIDYEER
+596 SANP
-605 TYRDLGATDKDLDR
+605 GAGNKI
-619 LSESYV
+619 
-625 DQVKKDL
+625 K
-632 AKAEPKAGKKIKP
+632 EPKQRPSK
-645 KKWRSR
+645 
-651 LAETDKVYDESSSR
+651 LAETDKVYDESPSR
-665 QEVAT
+665 QEVAD

-692 KNKIDAKAEAKELE
+692 K
-706 ISDDDMYDAIAEW
+706 
-719 AENDIKAKK
+719 
-728 TPKAEAKAE
+728 
-737 PKVEAKAEETPKP
+737 
-750 KAESPIEPEGTAAQA
+750 
-765 EAESYGYHAGDLGK
+765 
-779 AEYARIQSGDRGTG
+779 
-793 HFGTGTY
+793 
-800 FVGDQNLLTRKGS
+800 
-813 GYANRPIHKIN
+813 
-824 FSKYK
+824 
-829 LFKPKDNRAGLNVHS
+829 
-844 SLKELDAYARDMDGL
+844 
-859 LKEMTLDERKVD
+859 
-871 DVLYRLYQA
+871 
-880 EDAGDYGKYKE
+880 
-891 IADEVL
+891 
-897 TKSDYEAI
+897 
-905 DYDAVDRLETWKKYG
+905 
-920 VEDATKERAWRA
+920 
-932 EVGDKIEKKLKDLEY
+932 
-947 GNDYENFIPDLARD
+947 
-961 LGRSQDEVTKAL
+961 
-973 ENTRDI
+973 
-979 LNKYPESAFD
+979 
-989 LGGKEKYDSAAT
+989 
-1001 VFMKELGYEGV
+1001 
-1012 DVRGLD
+1012 
-1018 ALDDTRYGSVIYDL
+1018 
-1032 HPEDLPK
+1032 
-1039 VEEAVPE
+1039 
-1046 ALPEALPEK
+1046 
-1055 VKKQIDRKAEQTA
+1055 KQIDATAEAKAEQTA
-1068 QEPTSTITAEETAK
+1068 QEPTSTITAEKTAK
-1082 STNTPTTEESTL
+1082 STNTPTTEGSTL
-1094 KSSETRFEDIPNF
+1094 KSSETSFEDIPNF

-1139 QGAEEYDPIK
+1139 QGSSESYNPLQDL
-1149 DMVDT
+1149 VDEANT
-1154 MAKREPGIH
+1154 REPGIH
-1163 LPGSFEEPERAKA
+1163 LPGTFKEPEKAKA
-1176 VLDGRRARAEETA
+1176 ALDAKKARTAETES
-1189 QAEADFV
+1189 AEADLYDVAYQNF
-1196 DAATQQ
+1196 
-1202 YKEGEKE
+1202 KEGEKE
-1209 AARQASKER
+1209 AERQASKER
-1218 TAKMDEHLRGE
+1218 TAKIDERLRGKGE
-1229 KTEATKAEAPETTE
+1229 TKAETAPETATPSN
-1243 APKEK
+1243 APEEK
-1248 SDPIKDKIGRPE
+1248 TPTQMVKDHISRPE
-1260 KRSLEAKVN
+1260 PKSREAKTN
-1269 QFLTDARRKLINS
+1269 NILTDIRRKFINS
-1282 LGFSE
+1282 MGFSE
-1287 RYAEKLANEGKMPKE
+1287 RYAERAMPKE
-1302 FADTFRGNANN
+1302 FADSFKGSVNN
-1313 LRQATQRAKNSFADM
+1313 MRQSVQRAMNSFADA
-1328 QQDFNGNEVGES
+1328 QQDFNGNEVGKS
-1340 FMTIARDTASKGKEH
+1340 FKAIAREIKGKGAEH
-1355 YSNTE
+1355 YDNVQS
-1360 KYCFLL
+1360 FLYL
-1366 THADRMDL
+1366 LNHADRMDN

-1382 LMGEYRK
+1382 LVKKYQ
-1389 IEKAIEGKKIKK
+1389 KAERDIAKGKYKK
-1401 EKGEE
+1401 EYGKE
-1406 LLEELRQRMDEIEEV
+1406 LLDSISQQMDDVEQV
-1421 GLEDSRANKRVFDNL
+1421 GLGDSRANKRLFNNL
-1436 TADEARAEAQ
+1436 TADEARAQAQ
-1446 RILDADP
+1446 QILDLDP
-1453 EVAKDAERIFNYF
+1453 EVAKDADQIVRYF

-1473 VQAGLISEDTF
+1473 VQAGLISEDTM
-1484 RFYLDK
+1484 RHYINVY
-1490 MPNYVPA
+1490 PNYVPA
-1497 HRAFERA
+1497 HRAFEKA

-1517 DELVAKGSGR
+1517 KDLLAKGSGMDL
-1527 VVLPIED
+1527 LPIED
-1534 QALLSAEYTFTRGA
+1534 QAKLSAEYTFTRGA
-1548 QNEVAKQI
+1548 QNDVAKQI
-1556 AEMSGYSPRLLDAFD
+1556 AEMSGYSPRLLDVYD
-1571 DTDGVNA
+1571 STDNVNA
-1578 LDLAMFYD
+1578 IDLALFYD
-1586 FDRGTL
+1586 NEHGKL
-1592 QFWDKGKMR
+1592 QFWDNGQVQ
-1601 SVDVDKNF
+1601 SVEVPENF
-1609 LKDLQDMQVTSVQ
+1609 LKDLRDMQVNHVQ
-1622 AEALNA
+1622 AEG
-1628 TLQALG
+1628 LQGVLDKIGA
-1634 KGNRVFKSLITNFN
+1634 GNRVFKELITSYN
-1648 PAFAVKNGIRDWPE
+1648 PAFLIKNGFRDIPE
-1662 GAFQSQD
+1662 GAFQSANT
-1669 MMKYLKNY
+1669 KEYLTNLIKCK
-1677 VSGKAAASILTND
+1677 GAMSILSND
-1690 EWYRA
+1690 EWYKA
-1695 FKRMGVQNAQLVNNA
+1695 YKRMGGQHSQFISSA

-1715 DENWFKK
+1715 DTNWFKK
-1722 NTIGRVADMN
+1722 NTLDRIEAAN
-1732 EFVETLPRLSEFI
+1732 EFMEQIPRMSEFI
-1745 SFLEKRGKTPTTA
+1745 GYLEKRGKTPATA
-1758 TADEMRQAGEAAAD
+1758 TADELRRASEAAAD

-1782 IGRIINSSLIPF
+1782 IGRIINSNLVPF

-1804 IARVMT
+1804 ITRVMT

-1861 LDADNPLN
+1861 LDKDNPLN
-1869 KLFGSK
+1869 KLFGASK
-1875 KNGTKDGEV
+1875 SGVKDGEV
-1884 FLKIPKAR
+1884 FVKIPKAR
-1892 FLSVMGMGTQKALGT
+1892 FLSVLGMGAQKAIGT

-1961 QQKLPKDRYDANTSS
+1961 QKRLPKDRYDANTSDIS
-1976 IAINLGKLTGKS
+1976 IKLGELTGKS
-1988 PKKIDYLIDSYTGV
+1988 PKKIEYLIDSYTGV
-2002 VGDIAIPRTRKAT
+2002 IGDIALPARRKAAGRT
-2015 GRSWLA
+2015 GGGVGGAVQGYLA

-2071 ASEIRKQIREIQ
+2071 ASEIRDKIRKIQ
-2083 DSDKSKNQKAKEI
+2083 NSDKSKNQKAKEI

-2188 FKEFYNIKAYDYDKS
+2188 FKEFYNIKAYDLDKS
-2203 GRASK
+2203 GFANKSE
-2208 AELISYL
+2208 AIAYL
-2215 NSRDDLTAQ
+2215 NSRDDLTGQ

-2229 FAGTNKLFVKWGGN
+2229 FAGINKLFVKSGN

-2249 GGGNTKTAKAGG
+2249 GGNNTKTAKSGG